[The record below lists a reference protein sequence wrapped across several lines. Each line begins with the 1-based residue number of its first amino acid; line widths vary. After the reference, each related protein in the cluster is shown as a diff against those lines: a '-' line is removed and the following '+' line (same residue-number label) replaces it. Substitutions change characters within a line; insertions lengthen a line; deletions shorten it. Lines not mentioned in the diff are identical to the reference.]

1 LASGNNV
8 TVIAAVEDKLYH
20 IQQLESQIIS
30 VSCKDQNHIW
40 SSIAISLNGKAAALI
55 DKNGYIWAGSSDF
68 KTQETEMETQSSAK
82 VHQMEWSGNDFIVV
96 LFEKFI
102 FLKGFGKHWCKLP
115 SRGPAILTPEVD
127 GVRILSNNS
136 CEFLHR
142 VSTHSLAVLKVASLQ
157 PGAILSDSYK
167 EFRGDESHKADEYVR
182 YIKDRLPDAVK
193 QCVFAASEEF
203 DPLIQQSLLM
213 AANFGK
219 GFLGP
224 DVTDDLI
231 QIFEETCRYLR
242 VLNTVRDQKIGIPLT
257 YRQFIRLTPGVLI
270 DRLVNHG
277 LYPVA
282 LEICSYLKISSNFG
296 EVKVLRQWALQK
308 VKDVTI
314 PDKDIANIIVH
325 RFRESGVVVSFAE
338 IAKEAKLRGRSGLAS
353 QLLEHE
359 VLVSDQVTML
369 LEMNETDKA
378 LDKAIDSWDTRLVY
392 EVLDKMKESS
402 NTFDYLKIFNHRPIV
417 AALYKKY
424 CKENDYNQL
433 INLYRQESDFLGA
446 GVHLLSAAYQTKAD
460 NKGRVLPDHHK
471 LKEAYKEFAD
481 GQLAFHT
488 RVIK

>member
-1 LASGNNV
+1 
-8 TVIAAVEDKLYH
+8 
-20 IQQLESQIIS
+20 
-30 VSCKDQNHIW
+30 
-40 SSIAISLNGKAAALI
+40 
-55 DKNGYIWAGSSDF
+55 
-68 KTQETEMETQSSAK
+68 
-82 VHQMEWSGNDFIVV
+82 
-96 LFEKFI
+96 
-102 FLKGFGKHWCKLP
+102 
-115 SRGPAILTPEVD
+115 
-127 GVRILSNNS
+127 
-136 CEFLHR
+136 